1 MAVRSVDNGVVT
13 KRLTISFPANGTG
26 LCLCTSGFHPFVAG
40 GIACCFATHGTGFG
54 RGTGG
59 VYPLMAERVPFG
71 ISAYTTGFG
80 RGAGGLLP
88 FVIVERYCT
97 ARTEKDAEQNEIEN
111 VTKEF

>member
-1 MAVRSVDNGVVT
+1 MAERFPVLRTTNGAGFRHFT
-13 KRLTISFPANGTG
+13 GGLYPIMFTGDAHRFPTYATG
-26 LCLCTSGFHPFVAG
+26 FRRYAG
-40 GIACCFATHGTGFG
+40 GL
-54 RGTGG
+54 RPM
-59 VYPLMAERVPFG
+59 VAERVPFG

>member
-1 MAVRSVDNGVVT
+1 MPARAAH
-13 KRLTISFPANGTG
+13 RFPAHTTG
-26 LCLCTSGFHPFVAG
+26 FRRYAG
-40 GIACCFATHGTGFG
+40 GL
-54 RGTGG
+54 RPP
-59 VYPLMAERVPFG
+59 VAERVPFG

-111 VTKEF
+111 VTEEF